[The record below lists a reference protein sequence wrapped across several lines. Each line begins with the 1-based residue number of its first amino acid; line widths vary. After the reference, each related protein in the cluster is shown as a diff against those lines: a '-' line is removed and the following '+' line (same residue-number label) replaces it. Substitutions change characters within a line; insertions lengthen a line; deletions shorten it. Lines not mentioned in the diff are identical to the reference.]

1 MIFGSANPLSFL
13 FSPDQPFLLLNIQT
27 PKRDTSLA
35 QAHCL
40 SHALGSR
47 IKLGMSQE
55 TANENSCFI
64 GCDRKVRDAIFL
76 VAEPPVIKPH
86 VTCKEN
92 GTHQRL

>member
-13 FSPDQPFLLLNIQT
+13 FPPNQSYLFLKIQT
-27 PKRDTSLA
+27 PKGDTSLA
-35 QAHCL
+35 QAHYL

-86 VTCKEN
+86 VACKEN
-92 GTHQRL
+92 RTHQRL